1 MINRLCPEMT
11 TERKVYL
18 VLVIALTAI
27 IGLSLVSYLNVHE
40 YLQVTA
46 SIDRV
51 QLLRDSIGE
60 YFDAMQDAE
69 TGQRGY
75 LFTGREPYLEPYN
88 NAVRVVQKSLIR
100 LEARSQ
106 ELGIGADSVAMLRQ
120 LTGDKVAELHHTIN
134 LRRNDGFDAALSV
147 VLDDSGKSAM
157 DQIRI
162 IVAEVQINA
171 QNEIRRMEARS
182 EASRERSILFALA
195 FALVVTAMLIVA
207 ARVIIADLR
216 KRESLSQQLSEQ
228 ASRDPL
234 TNLPNRRFFL
244 DMAQYALAQAKR
256 NDVGV
261 AIMFVDL
268 DGFKTVND
276 TFGHEGGDKLL
287 IDVAERFKA
296 TIRETDLLA
305 RLGGDEFAIL
315 IHEVN
320 ATEELATLATR
331 LIACLMPVNFAA
343 LQERHVGASIG
354 IAVAQHD
361 AIDAVQLLAKA
372 DQAMYGAKRAG
383 KNRFKFFGENVPQT
397 PSHETYLQ
405 EEIA

>member
-1 MINRLCPEMT
+1 
-11 TERKVYL
+11 
-18 VLVIALTAI
+18 
-27 IGLSLVSYLNVHE
+27 
-40 YLQVTA
+40 
-46 SIDRV
+46 
-51 QLLRDSIGE
+51 
-60 YFDAMQDAE
+60 
-69 TGQRGY
+69 
-75 LFTGREPYLEPYN
+75 
-88 NAVRVVQKSLIR
+88 
-100 LEARSQ
+100 
-106 ELGIGADSVAMLRQ
+106 MLRQ
-120 LTGDKVAELHHTIN
+120 LTGDKVAELHHTID
-134 LRRNDGFDAALSV
+134 LRRNDGFDAARNV
-147 VLDDSGKSAM
+147 VLDGSGKSAM

-162 IVAEVQINA
+162 IVAKVQVNA
-171 QNEIRRMEARS
+171 QNEIRRMEAKS

-207 ARVIIADLR
+207 GRVIIADLR
-216 KRESLSQQLSEQ
+216 KRESLNRQLSEQ

-244 DMAQYALAQAKR
+244 DMARYALAQAKR
-256 NDVGV
+256 NNVGV

-276 TFGHEGGDKLL
+276 TLGHEGGDKLL

-296 TIRETDLLA
+296 TARETDLLTC
-305 RLGGDEFAIL
+305 LGGDEFAIL

-354 IAVAQHD
+354 IAVYPGD

-372 DQAMYGAKRAG
+372 DQAMYGAKRSG

-397 PSHETYLQ
+397 PSHES
-405 EEIA
+405 